1 MEENTSIT
9 RAPQINELYRQAETL
24 ANSAKANASQAIA
37 VAVQCGKLLCNQK
50 AEVGHGGWLDWL
62 KANCPDISERTAQ
75 KYMRLS
81 RKVLE
86 LETANPNCSAELEK
100 SEEAGATEAEKVSAL
115 LDGSPKTLRQAY
127 IAAGVIPEVE
137 KVAKDTDSGEPTIT
151 FTRHIDALVLW
162 YRKRTEHDPIEQWNP
177 ETRALLINEL
187 RPWAAIYKELITLQD
202 ADNAEVQPSQRDVI
216 TQN

>member
-9 RAPQINELYRQAETL
+9 LAPQINELYRQAETL
-24 ANSAKANASQAIA
+24 AHSAKANASQAIA

-50 AEVGHGGWLDWL
+50 AEVGHGDWLDWL

-86 LETANPNCSAELEK
+86 LETANPNCGAELEK
-100 SEEAGATEAEKVSAL
+100 SEESSATEAEKVSAL

-137 KVAKDTDSGEPTIT
+137 KVAKDSDSGEPTIT

-162 YRKRTEHDPIEQWNP
+162 YRKRTEHDPIEQWSP
-177 ETRALLINEL
+177 ETRTLLINEL
-187 RPWAAIYKELITLQD
+187 RSWAAIYKELIALQD

-216 TQN
+216 SNN